1 MNESLDE
8 YNVCVWQFYIM
19 YDFISFIFL
28 TNLLKFACPDYP
40 ESSNTTLVCSHS
52 VVNPGP
58 LSPIRMWEKWQ
69 VCSSIIT
76 IDSSLP
82 NVDAVENESLSVTK
96 GWYTLLRWHPLEF
109 IPLKRNRLK
118 RNQPPPP
125 STLWVPKVKHFCLFI
140 LSAWPSFMQCI
151 MQWAGCWV
159 LRVL

>member
-96 GWYTLLRWHPLEF
+96 GWFTLLRWHPLEF
-109 IPLKRNRLK
+109 IPLKGIGSRGINPHPHPLFGFPK
-118 RNQPPPP
+118 W
-125 STLWVPKVKHFCLFI
+125 STFVY
-140 LSAWPSFMQCI
+140 LSSVHGHPLCSA
-151 MQWAGCWV
+151 
-159 LRVL
+159 